1 LTSLLNAGILKHMS
15 QLPLFEPPVWGVS
28 DLNRHIRILLEAD
41 PDLQDLWVQGEV
53 SNFSR
58 PRSGHWYFTLKD
70 AGAALRC
77 VMWRNAAR
85 RQPYIPQDGEAV
97 EVHGGVSVYES
108 GGVYQL
114 YADEIRPAG
123 RGGLYEQFLRLKARL
138 EAEGLF
144 DPQRK
149 RPVPRWPQRVGIVTS
164 ATGAA
169 LRDML
174 HTLKRRYP
182 LVEVLLA
189 PAAVQGEAAPAGI
202 VRALERLQGLQPPP
216 DVILVARGGGSIEDL
231 WAFNDERVVRAV
243 AACRVPVISGVG
255 HETDFTLTDFAADLR
270 APTPTA
276 AAELA
281 VPDQRELRAA
291 LDELRRRLYALT
303 RAQAALRRGAL
314 QQIAARLEQASPL
327 RFIRTQQQRVDEL
340 SERLTLLT
348 RHRLALERAA
358 VENAALRLRTL
369 DPQNVLRRGYA
380 LVTDSRGA
388 LVRSA
393 GQPRPGERLHIRL
406 HDGSFPVRV
415 EPPAE

>member
-1 LTSLLNAGILKHMS
+1 MS

-28 DLNRHIRILLEAD
+28 DLNRHIRTLLEAD

-53 SNFSR
+53 SNFSQ

-77 VMWRNAAR
+77 VMWRNTAR
-85 RQPYIPQDGEAV
+85 RQQYVPRDGDAV

-138 EAEGLF
+138 EADGLF

-149 RPVPRWPQRVGIVTS
+149 RPVPRWPRRVGIVTS

-174 HTLKRRYP
+174 NTLKRRYP

-189 PAAVQGEAAPAGI
+189 PAAVQGEAAPAAI
-202 VRALERLQGLQPPP
+202 VRALERLQTLQPPP
-216 DVILVARGGGSIEDL
+216 DVILLARGGGSIEDL

-255 HETDFTLTDFAADLR
+255 HETDFTLADFAADLR

-281 VPDQRELRAA
+281 VPDQGDLRAA
-291 LDELRRRLYALT
+291 LEALRRRLSAL
-303 RAQAALRRGAL
+303 ASGQVALRRTAL
-314 QQIAARLEQASPL
+314 QQTAARLERASPL
-327 RFIRTQQQRVDEL
+327 RFIRTGQQRVDEL
-340 SERLTLLT
+340 GERLTLLA

-358 VENAALRLRTL
+358 VENAALRLRAL
-369 DPQNVLRRGYA
+369 DPQDVLRRGYA

-393 GQPRPGERLHIRL
+393 AQPRPGERLDIRL

-415 EPPAE
+415 EPAED

>member
-1 LTSLLNAGILKHMS
+1 MS